1 MQLQR
6 SRRKWVIAAAVLA
19 VIVPVSLALL
29 SLSGVFSQSP
39 TPESIT
45 AETVTWEIER
55 PLGLLDIH
63 QIVKKLYVDEVA
75 NFNLT
80 LYVDDYG
87 QDNWLQGGDTL
98 DLGVYLA
105 ARVENGFVK
114 NVNVTLYNDTQP
126 SQVVWFE
133 LLERGQFDNLS
144 VVDYSYF
151 VASEQYVK
159 SSVNLKGI
167 NKPSIVYFNSYLFWI
182 LKTANDKSHRI
193 TVSSEITYYNG
204 TAYKKVA
211 LPIVLRVI
219 ADAGSSFETARTIG
233 FGNHT
238 GFISW
243 GDDMEDYYKIWLDQN
258 QVVSVQLSMP
268 EFSAGLYLDLYLYS
282 PDYSLV
288 ANSTSR
294 KPDSVE
300 QITYTINQSGYWYIQ
315 VSNPPAGFTL
325 YTLSIEAEQ
334 P

>member
-1 MQLQR
+1 MQLQG
-6 SRRKWVIAAAVLA
+6 SHRKWVLSVTVLA
-19 VIVPVSLALL
+19 VIVPVSLAFL
-29 SLSGVFSQSP
+29 SFNGFFSQSP
-39 TPESIT
+39 TPESMA
-45 AETVTWEIER
+45 AETVMWEIER
-55 PLGLLDIH
+55 PSELLDVH
-63 QIVKKLYVDEVA
+63 QIVKNLYVDEVA

-80 LYVDDYG
+80 LRVDNYG
-87 QDNWLQGGDTL
+87 QEDWLYGGDTL
-98 DLGVYLA
+98 CLGVYVA
-105 ARVENGFVK
+105 SRVENGFVK

-133 LLERGQFDNLS
+133 LVEKGQFDNLS

-159 SSVNLKGI
+159 SFVNLKGI

-182 LKTANDKSHRI
+182 LRTANNESHRI

-219 ADAGSSFETARTIG
+219 ADDGNSFETARTIG

-238 GFISW
+238 GFVSW

-258 QVVSVQLSMP
+258 QMVSIQLSIP
-268 EFSAGLYLDLYLYS
+268 KPSAGLYLDLYFYS
-282 PDYSLV
+282 PDYSLA

-294 KPDSVE
+294 QLDSIE

-315 VSNPPAGFTL
+315 VSNPPAAFTL
-325 YTLSIEAEQ
+325 YTLSIETEQ